1 MAAVRHATATWTG
14 NLTNGSG
21 EVDAESSGAFGGLP
35 VTWASRTETADGRT
49 SPEELLAAAH
59 ATCFSMAFSGD
70 LGRAGFAPQSLT
82 VSAEVTFDRIDG
94 KWTVVSSRLTVHGS
108 VEGIDQERF
117 REVAEGAKNGCP
129 ISRALQGNV
138 SLSVDASLDR

>member
-14 NLTNGSG
+14 DLTGGSG
-21 EVDAESSGAFGGLP
+21 EVDAKSSGAFGGLP

-70 LGRAGFAPQSLT
+70 LARAGFTPKSVT
-82 VSAEVTFDRIDG
+82 VSAEVTFDRVDG
-94 KWTVVSSRLTVHGS
+94 KWTVVSSKLTVHGQA
-108 VEGIDQERF
+108 EGLDQAQF
-117 REVAEGAKNGCP
+117 AAIAEGAKDGCP

-138 SLSVDASLDR
+138 SLSVAATLDM